1 MSCKKN
7 DPEIYKENTRAGM
20 SLLMK
25 LQMSCNFFLK
35 KDSGAGVFPVN
46 FTKLLKSNFFT
57 ENLCVTAF

>member
-1 MSCKKN
+1 
-7 DPEIYKENTRAGM
+7 M